1 MKNYRL
7 NFNCL
12 IVCVLFH
19 VIFFSCELIEPESE
33 VEDDPYYNVDDIFH
47 LNIYEG
53 HYDFLIEEPGPHNI
67 ICMKTDLIYP
77 CCNYSIIIKQENTKK
92 AINLEID
99 SIYVPDL
106 CPGALGPALYY
117 GELILENG
125 DVTLNILNGNVLND
139 FKLSVSDT
147 LIHITP
153 LNNSYIQVS
162 EQLVWRYREN
172 SFVYSC
178 GTMEE
183 TTWIYDDFRD
193 SILSIQGI
201 EQFYYPDSGRIPYP
215 RYPSGHYV
223 DHHCLYFQY
232 ADESIWEQVKEKLVD
247 YSINTISQYSGV
259 GVYVEN
265 YLGERE
271 WSWKYD

>member
-1 MKNYRL
+1 MKNYLL

-19 VIFFSCELIEPESE
+19 VFFFSCELIEPESE
-33 VEDDPYYNVDDIFH
+33 VKDDPYYNVDDIFH

-67 ICMKTDLIYP
+67 IYMETDSIYP
-77 CCNYSIIIKQENTKK
+77 CFNFSIIIKQENTNK

-99 SIYVPDL
+99 SIYVPDICL
-106 CPGALGPALYY
+106 TALGPALYY

-125 DVTLNILNGNVLND
+125 DVTLSILNGNVLND

-162 EQLVWRYREN
+162 EQVVWRYREN

-193 SILSIQGI
+193 SILTIQGV
-201 EQFYYPDSGRIPYP
+201 EQFYFPDSGRIPYP
-215 RYPSGHYV
+215 RYSMGYYV
-223 DHHCLYFQY
+223 NHPCLYFQY
-232 ADESIWEQVKEKLVD
+232 ADETDWELVKQKIKE
-247 YSINTISQYSGV
+247 YSENTITQYSGT
-259 GVYVEN
+259 GAYVKN
-265 YLGERE
+265 YLNDME
-271 WSWKYD
+271 WSWRYD